1 MTLNPVIY
9 NDEEQKAAES
19 EIQTQAQINANQN
32 MLLQNARKGQ
42 EFING
47 GAADR
52 LQEGFDSVQARA
64 KAARPTAEVK
74 ASAPVV
80 RKNLWSWLTSE

>member
-9 NDEEQKAAES
+9 NDEEQKAAEA

-52 LQEGFDSVQARA
+52 LQEGFDLVQAKA
-64 KAARPTAEVK
+64 KAARPTTETPPPAPAVK
-74 ASAPVV
+74 KS
-80 RKNLWSWLTSE
+80 RWSWLTGK